1 LSGAFQYLAPNLSAP
16 VRYPRQDRRYRP
28 VPLLMIPLRDNAA
41 PRRLTPANTI
51 LIAANLAVFIYELSL
66 GPSVVDFVGRFAMVP
81 AEVTNSLSRHLLTLQ
96 ESFAH
101 RSDLFG
107 ASLRPAMTIITSM
120 FLHSGVRH
128 VVGNMLYLFIFGA
141 AVEYRMGASRYA
153 AFYFA
158 SGIAAALA
166 TVLIAPESR
175 VPVIGASG
183 AIAGVLGA
191 YFIFYP
197 RGRITTILPIF
208 IFIQVVE
215 IPAVIY
221 LLLWFAIQLY
231 AGIAAGQQGASMG
244 GVAWWAHVGGFL
256 FGMALAPILVQ
267 RRPSKR
273 KSR

>member
-1 LSGAFQYLAPNLSAP
+1 
-16 VRYPRQDRRYRP
+16 
-28 VPLLMIPLRDNAA
+28 MIPLRDNAA
-41 PRRLTPANTI
+41 PRRLTPANAI
-51 LIAANLAVFIYELSL
+51 LIAANLAAFIYELSL
-66 GPSVVDFVGRFAMVP
+66 GPRVVDFVGRFAMIP
-81 AEVTNSLSRHLLTLQ
+81 AEVTNSLSMHSL
-96 ESFAH
+96 
-101 RSDLFG
+101 G
-107 ASLRPAMTIITSM
+107 AALRPATTILTSM
-120 FLHSGVRH
+120 FLHGGAWH
-128 VVGNMLYLFIFGA
+128 VLGNMLYLFIFGA
-141 AVEYRMGASRYA
+141 AVEYRMDASRYA

-166 TVLIAPESR
+166 TILIAPESR

-197 RGRITTILPIF
+197 RGGITTILPIF
-208 IFIQVVE
+208 IFIQVIE

-231 AGIAAGQQGASMG
+231 AGIAAGQQGAAMG

-256 FGMALAPILVQ
+256 FGLALAPLLAKN
-267 RRPSKR
+267 PKPR

>member
-1 LSGAFQYLAPNLSAP
+1 
-16 VRYPRQDRRYRP
+16 
-28 VPLLMIPLRDNAA
+28 MIPLRDNAA

-51 LIAANLAVFIYELSL
+51 LIAANLAAFVYELSL
-66 GPSVVDFVGRFAMVP
+66 GPRVVDFVGKFAMVP
-81 AEVTNSLSRHLLTLQ
+81 AEVTNSLSMHSLTWQASLAQ
-96 ESFAH
+96 
-101 RSDLFG
+101 RSDAFG
-107 ASLRPAMTIITSM
+107 AAIRPAMTILTSM
-120 FLHSGVRH
+120 FLHGGVWH

-141 AVEYRMGASRYA
+141 AVEHRMGAPRYA

-166 TVLIAPESR
+166 TILIAPESR

-197 RGRITTILPIF
+197 RGRILTILPIF

-256 FGMALAPILVQ
+256 FGIALAPLLAKN
-267 RRPSKR
+267 PSPR

>member
-1 LSGAFQYLAPNLSAP
+1 MHPLGAA
-16 VRYPRQDRRYRP
+16 
-28 VPLLMIPLRDNAA
+28 
-41 PRRLTPANTI
+41 
-51 LIAANLAVFIYELSL
+51 
-66 GPSVVDFVGRFAMVP
+66 
-81 AEVTNSLSRHLLTLQ
+81 
-96 ESFAH
+96 
-101 RSDLFG
+101 
-107 ASLRPAMTIITSM
+107 LRPAMTIITSM
-120 FLHSGVRH
+120 FLHGGVWH
-128 VVGNMLYLFIFGA
+128 VLGNMLYLFIFGA

-208 IFIQVVE
+208 VFIQIVE

-221 LLLWFAIQLY
+221 LLIWFAIQLY
-231 AGIAAGQQGASMG
+231 AGIEAGQQGATMG

-256 FGMALAPILVQ
+256 FGLALAPLLAKN
-267 RRPSKR
+267 RAPR

>member
-1 LSGAFQYLAPNLSAP
+1 
-16 VRYPRQDRRYRP
+16 
-28 VPLLMIPLRDNAA
+28 MIPLRDNAA
-41 PRRLTPANTI
+41 PRRLTPVNTI
-51 LIAANLAVFIYELSL
+51 LIAANLAAFIYELSL
-66 GPSVVDFVGRFAMVP
+66 GPRVVDFVGRFAMVP
-81 AEVTNSLSRHLLTLQ
+81 AEVTNSLSMHSLGD
-96 ESFAH
+96 A
-101 RSDLFG
+101 
-107 ASLRPAMTIITSM
+107 LRPAMTTITSM
-120 FLHSGVRH
+120 FLHGGVWH
-128 VVGNMLYLFIFGA
+128 VLGNMLYLFIFGA

-166 TVLIAPESR
+166 TILIAPESR

-208 IFIQVVE
+208 IFIQVIE

-231 AGIAAGQQGASMG
+231 AGIAAGQQGAAMG

-256 FGMALAPILVQ
+256 FGIALAPLLAKN
-267 RRPSKR
+267 PKPR

>member
-1 LSGAFQYLAPNLSAP
+1 
-16 VRYPRQDRRYRP
+16 
-28 VPLLMIPLRDNAA
+28 MIPLRDNAA

-51 LIAANLAVFIYELSL
+51 LIAANLAAFIYELSL
-66 GPSVVDFVGRFAMVP
+66 GPRVVDFVGRFAMVP
-81 AEVTNSLSRHLLTLQ
+81 AAVTNSLSMHPL
-96 ESFAH
+96 A
-101 RSDLFG
+101 
-107 ASLRPAMTIITSM
+107 ASLRPAITILTSM
-120 FLHSGVRH
+120 FLHGGVWH
-128 VVGNMLYLFIFGA
+128 IVGNMLYLFIFGA

-208 IFIQVVE
+208 VFIQIVE

-221 LLLWFAIQLY
+221 LLIWFAIQLY
-231 AGIAAGQQGASMG
+231 AGIEAGQQGATMG

-256 FGMALAPILVQ
+256 FGLALAPLLAKNP
-267 RRPSKR
+267 RPR